1 MQLRGLIAI
10 GVAIAALAFGAP
22 VWAQSADALKK
33 AQASFDAAQTEYLQ
47 GNYDAA
53 AKGFQEAYSARPFP
67 QFLYNVGASLH
78 RAGDTMG
85 AVKAY
90 QQYLNALPE
99 AADADKVRKAIQI
112 LLERSGDALMKP

>member
-1 MQLRGLIAI
+1 VRAHIDDLQKARG
-10 GVAIAALAFGAP
+10 AALEKP
-22 VWAQSADALKK
+22 VDPMADAKLKL
-33 AQASFDAAQTEYLQ
+33 AQQAFDKGQQAYAQGRWTDAARFF
-47 GNYDAA
+47 A
-53 AKGFQEAYSARPFP
+53 EAYAQRPFP